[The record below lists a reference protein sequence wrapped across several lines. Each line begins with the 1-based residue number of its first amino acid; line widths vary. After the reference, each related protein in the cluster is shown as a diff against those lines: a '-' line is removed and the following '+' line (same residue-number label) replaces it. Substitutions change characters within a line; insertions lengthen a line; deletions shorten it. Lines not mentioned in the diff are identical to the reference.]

1 VRRLSASRQLLDQTE
16 SAGTLDRPAPVV
28 NLELGVDVPDVNF
41 DRIYRQV
48 KLIAD
53 FP

>member
-1 VRRLSASRQLLDQTE
+1 VLEQTE
-16 SAGTLDRPAPVV
+16 SPGTLGRPTPAV
-28 NLELGVDVPDVNF
+28 NLKLGVDMPDVNF
-41 DRIYRQV
+41 DRIHRQV

>member
-1 VRRLSASRQLLDQTE
+1 VRRLSSSGQLLEQAE
-16 SAGTLDRPAPVV
+16 STGTLDRSAPAV
-28 NLELGVDVPDVNF
+28 NLELGVDMPDVNF
-41 DRIYRQV
+41 DRIHRQV

>member
-1 VRRLSASRQLLDQTE
+1 VRRISDTRQLLEQTE
-16 SAGTLDRPAPVV
+16 SPRTLDRAAPTV
-28 NLELGVDVPDVNF
+28 NLELDVDMPDVGF
-41 DRIYRQV
+41 DRIHRQV